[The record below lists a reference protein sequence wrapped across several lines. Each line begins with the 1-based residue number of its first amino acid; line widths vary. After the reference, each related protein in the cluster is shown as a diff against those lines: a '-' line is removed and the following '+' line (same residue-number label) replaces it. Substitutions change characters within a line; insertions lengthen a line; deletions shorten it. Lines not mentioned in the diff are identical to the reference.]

1 MHGGHQVAQK
11 STMVTVSRNRL
22 AEMVTPARSSRENSG
37 NSVSPERLAE
47 EGFVSAHS
55 QVFSLTDLDRT
66 DEMLHWLEVSLETRD
81 RVALLMLVHP
91 AFDDLRADPRFQ
103 SLVEQVGFPG
113 DPAGLIGRGFDS

>member
-1 MHGGHQVAQK
+1 MRSHLDAEGL
-11 STMVTVSRNRL
+11 L
-22 AEMVTPARSSRENSG
+22 AEIPGIEGEAPAGALRNVRRWSRAE
-37 NSVSPERLAE
+37 VERLAE

-91 AFDDLRADPRFQ
+91 AFDDLRANPRFQ
-103 SLVEQVGFPG
+103 SLVERVSFPC
-113 DPAGLIGRGFDS
+113 DPAGLIGRGSGG